1 MKDPKAALGEW
12 YSGKLQKGFRE
23 LLIGGFYW
31 LCWTAPYPCDHSP
44 GNPFR
49 HLPTLRGFGLFRGL

>member
-23 LLIGGFYW
+23 LLIGGFFAGAYIGFAGQ
-31 LCWTAPYPCDHSP
+31 L
-44 GNPFR
+44 
-49 HLPTLRGFGLFRGL
+49 LTLVTTPQEIPLAFANS